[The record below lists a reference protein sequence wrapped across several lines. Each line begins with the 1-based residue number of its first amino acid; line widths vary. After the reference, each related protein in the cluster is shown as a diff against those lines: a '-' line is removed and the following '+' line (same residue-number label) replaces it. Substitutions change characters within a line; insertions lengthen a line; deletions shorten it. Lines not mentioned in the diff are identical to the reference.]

1 MYHTTGERIW
11 RIVGTGPSWTRD
23 YYNPRKDGS
32 SRTGDNG
39 DSTPA
44 VVFSDPGIDKRKIS
58 KGETSLFRLHG
69 ISPDDATD
77 NNVVN
82 ATCLVISGPFDTPSS
97 LNDLQSQPIGRSR
110 IINDPGKF
118 YPLSLCGFDPHYL
131 VAVPVPQLVDF
142 AGNRCLLPGCCTA
155 GEDNESQKE

>member
-77 NNVVN
+77 NKVVN
-82 ATCLVISGPFDTPSS
+82 ATRLLVSGPFDTPSS